1 MVKVR
6 AVDVFTPNDIPTF
19 NYVERGEYN
28 FEGRV
33 EDALSIP
40 KMIISLSGPSKSGK
54 TVLVRRV
61 LGENLIH
68 VYGATIRT
76 CDDLWS
82 KVLDWMD
89 APEQMIEKQGT
100 TNSLE
105 GSASGSGG
113 IGIPLVAQGKGELGI
128 KTGHQG
134 TTSTEKTFQRRGL
147 SQVVREIG
155 GSDFAVFVDDFH
167 YIPRD
172 VQTDIGKEI
181 KEAAEGG
188 VRILTASVPHR
199 SDDVVRSNTE
209 LRGRV
214 TNIDMTYWK
223 DAELEQIAYLGFRE
237 LNVDIAP
244 DVIRRLTREAFGSPQ
259 LMQAI
264 CLNLCFELGTRETR
278 PAHERVSVDDA
289 IIMRALERTSTQT
302 DFSSM
307 TSVLQAGPRQ
317 RGMERKEFVF
327 ADGSKGDVYRCLLL
341 AMKAD
346 PPRLSFPYG
355 EMLVRTANICVGD
368 SPVGSSVSTSLR
380 LMDQLAKT
388 VQEAP
393 VIEWDEDVLDIVE
406 PYFLFFLRSSTY
418 LQLRF
423 NFDEAGG
430 AAE

>member
-1 MVKVR
+1 MVK
-6 AVDVFTPNDIPTF
+6 ATEVFTPNDVPTF
-19 NYVERGEYN
+19 SYVERGEFK
-28 FEGRV
+28 FEKRL

-61 LGENLIH
+61 VGDNLIH
-68 VYGATIRT
+68 VYGATIKT
-76 CDDLWS
+76 SKDLWS

-89 APEQMIEKQGT
+89 APEQEVEKEGS
-100 TNSLE
+100 TNSIE
-105 GSASGSGG
+105 GSASGGGG
-113 IGIPLVAQGKGELGI
+113 IGIPLVAHGKVE
-128 KTGHQG
+128 TAVRAGHQG
-134 TTSTEKTFQRRGL
+134 SASTEKTFKRRGL
-147 SQVVREIG
+147 AQVVKEIA

-167 YIPRD
+167 YIPKH
-172 VQTDIGKEI
+172 VQKDIGKEI
-181 KEAAEGG
+181 KEAAEAG

-223 DAELEQIAYLGFRE
+223 EAELEQIAYLGFRE
-237 LNVDIAP
+237 LNADIAP
-244 DVIRRLTREAFGSPQ
+244 DVIRRLTQEAFGSPQ

-264 CLNLCFELGTRETR
+264 CLNLCFELDLRESL
-278 PAHERVSVDDA
+278 PAHVRVPVDDA
-289 IIMRALERTSTQT
+289 TITHALERTSMQT

-307 TSVLQAGPRQ
+307 TAVLQAGPRQ

-327 ADGSKGDVYRCLLL
+327 TDGSQGDVYRCLLL
-341 AMKAD
+341 AMRAD
-346 PPRLSFPYG
+346 PPRLSFSYG
-355 EMLVRTANICVGD
+355 EMLARTADVCVGD

-380 LMDQLAKT
+380 LMGTLAGT

-418 LQLRF
+418 LQP
-423 NFDEAGG
+423 
-430 AAE
+430 